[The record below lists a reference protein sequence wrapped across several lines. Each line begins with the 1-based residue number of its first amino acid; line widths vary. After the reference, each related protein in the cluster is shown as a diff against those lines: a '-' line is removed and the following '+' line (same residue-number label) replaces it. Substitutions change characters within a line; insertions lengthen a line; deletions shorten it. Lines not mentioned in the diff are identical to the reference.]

1 MADKKKT
8 EPEIRNALHTVE
20 VTPAENSR
28 MEKLTDAMIDYALD
42 LIEET
47 KKVNSNEK
55 HKITEEITNI
65 YAVIKN

>member
-1 MADKKKT
+1 MAENKK
-8 EPEIRNALHTVE
+8 I

-55 HKITEEITNI
+55 HKIAEEITNI